1 MLNTSGSY
9 RVKKGLES
17 DRDEAIYLISIHL
30 FLLQFLKH
38 YFLAKA
44 LKWRQINYKSRN
56 YNLKAEVSR
65 WNQIYCNFS
74 IGLNEGVKWV
84 LGIYASLLQWN
95 GNPPLPSL
103 TFPISQLIGQKRV
116 IVKKSSPKNLSAD
129 RFFGELFFTIT
140 QKSPLWQRLN
150 KFITR
155 DKAKLNK

>member
-1 MLNTSGSY
+1 MLSNVWILWGEITCWTLLG
-9 RVKKGLES
+9 VTGLKKALN
-17 DRDEAIYLISIHL
+17 LIGMRQFTLSPLSSFIV

-44 LKWRQINYKSRN
+44 LKWHQINYKSRN

-103 TFPISQLIGQKRV
+103 TFPISQLIGQK
-116 IVKKSSPKNLSAD
+116 
-129 RFFGELFFTIT
+129 
-140 QKSPLWQRLN
+140 SPLWQRLN